1 RLEGA
6 QGLVSRREGLAL
18 ATKLL
23 GDIAQLFQAFMVA
36 GEVQCPGAA
45 EQQQAAEG
53 SGIEGTL
60 APVDAA
66 YLALVETRQFGF
78 GEDHPAEQL
87 VDEARAA
94 AAEGR

>member
-1 RLEGA
+1 
-6 QGLVSRREGLAL
+6 
-18 ATKLL
+18 
-23 GDIAQLFQAFMVA
+23 MVA
-36 GEVQCPGAA
+36 REVKCPSAA

-66 YLALVETRQFGF
+66 HFALVEARQFGF

-94 AAEGR
+94 AAERRQRAAGQTELAADAGGERIERFA